1 MRVFARIK
9 AWREARKNQASRERL
24 MKRFRRVLPKPDPCC
39 QRNSVEAVP

>member
-1 MRVFARIK
+1 MRVLARLK
-9 AWREARKNQASRERL
+9 AWHEARKARVSRERF